1 MRNQALNGYNQT
13 RNGQLKNG
21 RLLAFDGVS
30 KQPEKHQ
37 RGLWSF
43 LTWSFFLSQA
53 VAADRV
59 LASIKASDQ
68 EDGESAAAARSKAD
82 SGTPAPDLV
91 DGAQSRTSTSAE
103 AIGDEGLRIAKSS
116 AVGKTAMLLDNA
128 GRASPAPA
136 SKPSTNEV
144 GDSADGGGGGG
155 GGDAGGDG
163 GDGDNGSGCGKP
175 GSGCSLGS
183 GPSQDAGSPI
193 GSPPILGGPTPP
205 GGPNSGGNGVSAA
218 VDVNVGGSPIGI
230 DAGLVDLGVHAQVS
244 IADLLGFDL
253 GLSPDGIFV
262 AAEIELDRLPNLD
275 QLALNP
281 VHVVETTTR
290 LELDHLLKSDL
301 PGIDVLLGSGEHL
314 SHIKAALAEVT
325 GLSLVEAPGAL
336 IDQLGGS
343 DAIVPAT
350 LARTTDALSSA
361 RPLPIQVAAE
371 LAGFASHAGSGDLSS
386 GGVII
391 FPAPAGKDVLPIN
404 ELFADGRYT
413 DYNLA
418 LQSAVASSTATVSD
432 PTGSAPVAP
441 SVPTSSL
448 EEIVSPD
455 RHDPGKLPLAPT
467 PVEFAAALE
476 DSSERGLS
484 L

>member
-1 MRNQALNGYNQT
+1 MRNQALNGSNQT

-21 RLLAFDGVS
+21 RLLTFDEVS

-68 EDGESAAAARSKAD
+68 EDGDSPAAARSKAD
-82 SGTPAPDLV
+82 PGTSAADLA
-91 DGAQSRTSTSAE
+91 DGAQSRGSTSAE
-103 AIGDEGLRIAKSS
+103 AIGDEGFGITKSY
-116 AVGKTAMLLDNA
+116 AVAKTAMLLDNA
-128 GRASPAPA
+128 ARASPAPA

-144 GDSADGGGGGG
+144 GNSADGGGGGG
-155 GGDAGGDG
+155 GGDAAGDG
-163 GDGDNGSGCGKP
+163 GDGDDGSSCGKP
-175 GSGCSLGS
+175 GSGCSLGC
-183 GPSQDAGSPI
+183 GPAQDAPSPI
-193 GSPPILGGPTPP
+193 GSPPILGPTPP
-205 GGPNSGGNGVSAA
+205 GGPHSGGNGVSAA
-218 VDVNVGGSPIGI
+218 VDVSVGGSTIGI
-230 DAGLVDLGVHAQVS
+230 DAGLADLGVHAQVS
-244 IADLLGFDL
+244 LADLLGFDL
-253 GLSPDGIFV
+253 GLGPDGIFV
-262 AAEIELDRLPNLD
+262 AAESEVDLLLNLD

-281 VHVVETTTR
+281 VHVVETTTG

-325 GLSLVEAPGAL
+325 GLSLVQAPGAL
-336 IDQLGGS
+336 MDQLGGS
-343 DAIVPAT
+343 DGVVPAT
-350 LARTTDALSSA
+350 LTQMTDALSSA
-361 RPLPIQVAAE
+361 RPLPIQVASE
-371 LAGFASHAGSGDLSS
+371 LAGFGSHGESGDLSS

-391 FPAPAGKDVLPIN
+391 FPAPADNDVLPIN

-418 LQSAVASSTATVSD
+418 LQSAVASSTATVAD

-441 SVPTSSL
+441 SVPVSSL
-448 EEIVSPD
+448 EEIASPD
-455 RHDPGKLPLAPT
+455 RHDPGKLPLAAT
-467 PVEFAAALE
+467 PGELAAPLE